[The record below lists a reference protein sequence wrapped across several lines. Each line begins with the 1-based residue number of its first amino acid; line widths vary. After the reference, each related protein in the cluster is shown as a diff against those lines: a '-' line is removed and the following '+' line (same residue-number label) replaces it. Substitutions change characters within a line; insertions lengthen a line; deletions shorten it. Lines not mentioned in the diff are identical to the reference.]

1 MKKSKTKTKAKP
13 AARAKT
19 TGRKHAR
26 AAAKPAFS
34 KGKLAPIKKMLLS
47 MREDLIKTVRK
58 QQIADSSQQDI
69 GDAADQA
76 SQSIEKELLF
86 ELSDNE
92 RGTLDQ
98 IEASLRKIEKGTYGG
113 CEACRKPISKA
124 RLQALPFARYCIDCQ
139 NSSEKSA
146 ESGPEILEQSG
157 EFRPVGE
164 EAGS

>member
-1 MKKSKTKTKAKP
+1 MKKKTKTRAAKKP
-13 AARAKT
+13 
-19 TGRKHAR
+19 GRKHSR
-26 AAAKPAFS
+26 AAAKPAFN
-34 KGKLAPIKKMLLS
+34 KAKLAPIRKMLLA
-47 MREDLIKTVRK
+47 MREDLVRTVRK

-98 IEASLRKIEKGTYGG
+98 IEASLRKIDKGTYGA
-113 CEACRKPISKA
+113 CEACRKPISKP
-124 RLQALPFARYCIDCQ
+124 RLSALPFARYCIDCQ
-139 NSSEKSA
+139 NSSERSA
-146 ESGPEILEQSG
+146 ESGPEIIEQNT

-164 EAGS
+164 EAS